1 MTTKVMKSGILGG
14 AVLMSAVIGLLT
26 SGTAQAHRAEGFHLQ
41 GYQFDRQLN
50 ATAPGNATTTAL
62 NQHLLNTV
70 CVRSGRCPNV
80 GIPTSALPLLR

>member
-1 MTTKVMKSGILGG
+1 MTTKAISRSFNLPI
-14 AVLMSAVIGLLT
+14 SHFSTVIGLLT
-26 SGTAQAHRAEGFHLQ
+26 SGAAQAHRAEGFHLQ